1 MMDVKQWASLK
12 KTVGNL
18 IQIIMNT
25 YTEKISD
32 NLNALLEKTY
42 DAEKGFHTAAENT
55 EHAGLKRYFER
66 KSKERYNFGHELKSE
81 IISFGGDIDKGGSI
95 TGTAH
100 RTWMNVKAFF
110 SMDNDESMLEE
121 AITGEK
127 AALEEYKEV
136 LNDTNLPQSTHAIL
150 LKQKNTIEADLNT
163 IKRLEDLK

>member
-81 IISFGGDIDKGGSI
+81 ITSFGGDIDNVI
-95 TGTAH
+95 VFH
-100 RTWMNVKAFF
+100 RLIQILKNIF
-110 SMDNDESMLEE
+110 SEIGCICICHKS
-121 AITGEK
+121 
-127 AALEEYKEV
+127 
-136 LNDTNLPQSTHAIL
+136 HL
-150 LKQKNTIEADLNT
+150 LICTL
-163 IKRLEDLK
+163 